1 MHNLICKWRRD
12 RGPKCNKRK
21 IKYKKGMRPKLS
33 HFFLSKKGDENVMKK
48 RGEEKNKRK
57 KKKKKMK
64 GMELVMF
71 YMGSLVWFW
80 VWIAMVFYGFLG
92 S

>member
-1 MHNLICKWRRD
+1 M
-12 RGPKCNKRK
+12 
-21 IKYKKGMRPKLS
+21 
-33 HFFLSKKGDENVMKK
+33 MKK